1 MKINGCLLE
10 GSHLFRF
17 LKKKLFLFI
26 VCLIPF
32 LFFYLKKNL
41 MKNKKPIL
49 IILFFS
55 ILSFSS
61 CKDDDDT
68 GPMALLATPTN
79 TEKLCAKN
87 FILTDF
93 TTIVNGDTMSTG
105 LDTNSFDACD
115 LDDILRFETSGIY
128 TDDSGAI
135 KCDTTEPQILYGTW
149 EFYDSETKLI
159 FDKGPDG
166 DTLNIITNDGTL
178 LAVGLS
184 YIDMGDTIE
193 FVQTLTAQ

>member
-1 MKINGCLLE
+1 
-10 GSHLFRF
+10 
-17 LKKKLFLFI
+17 
-26 VCLIPF
+26 
-32 LFFYLKKNL
+32 

-68 GPMALLATPTN
+68 GPMIRPATPTN

-87 FILTDF
+87 FILTDV
-93 TTIVNGDTMSTG
+93 TTILNGDTISTG
-105 LDTNSFDACD
+105 LDTNSFDACA
-115 LDDILRFETSGIY
+115 LDDILRCETSGIY

>member
-1 MKINGCLLE
+1 
-10 GSHLFRF
+10 
-17 LKKKLFLFI
+17 
-26 VCLIPF
+26 
-32 LFFYLKKNL
+32 

-68 GPMALLATPTN
+68 GPMIRPATPTN

-87 FILTDF
+87 FILTDV